1 MLPAV
6 AHLTVSGMLINDH
19 GSIHATAEQ
28 VRASRGYCNND
39 LTNPTRCPGFPLPL
53 GEGKGEG
60 PNRSMN
66 SQPPKHSTVPI
77 MKPCR
82 KSGQI
87 LQHCTPKAAL
97 W

>member
-6 AHLTVSGMLINDH
+6 VHLTASGFLINDH
-19 GSIHATAEQ
+19 GSIHATAEE
-28 VRASRGYCNND
+28 VRPSRGYCNND
-39 LTNPTRCPGFPLPL
+39 LTNPTVAPDSLSPL

-66 SQPPKHSTVPI
+66 SQPPKHSTGPI

-87 LQHCTPKAAL
+87 LQHCTRKAAP